1 MGTWATFGVPSS
13 VGTFSPDT
21 ALLLT
26 DGSVLIHD
34 SFGANWVRLT
44 PDSKGNYETGTWSP
58 LLPMTIAREFFASGV
73 LRDGRVFVVGG
84 EYGPGQMDV
93 TSAEIFDPKINS
105 WSAVTKPDAFNY
117 IQGDASGCVLADG
130 RVLLGNL
137 QTTSPPFST
146 ALWDPV
152 NNNEWTVAGSKF
164 GSSATDTKQAVCNE
178 ETWTLL
184 PDGSILT
191 VQNFATP
198 PTLTQRYVPS
208 LDEWVSTGKTPNDLV
223 LTTVNDASGAA
234 ISVYEIGPALLL
246 PDGRV
251 FAIGGTG
258 NTALYTPPPHGSD
271 PTITTGSWL
280 AGPSLPKTPEGSL
293 WPMLTTSDAPA
304 VLQTNGK
311 VLCTAGLLY
320 LAQNDC
326 FSENAQFFEFDPK
339 DNSLNPFSPTPI
351 PSASAPNTWQLR
363 FLLLPTAQI
372 LMTTQSSTIY
382 VYTPD
387 ANENVPPKSWKPTFD
402 SCPNTL
408 VQGHTYT
415 VVGKQLNGLSQA
427 VSYGDDAQQATNYPI
442 FKLSNSSG
450 AVVYL
455 RSSNFSTLAVAT
467 GSRRVTADIDVG
479 ADVPTGAWQMV
490 AIANGIP
497 SDPLDVQVVAA

>member
-1 MGTWATFGVPSS
+1 MGTWATFCVPSS
-13 VGTFSPDT
+13 VGPFSPDT

-44 PDSKGNYETGTWSP
+44 PDPQGNYETGTWSS

-73 LRDGRVFVVGG
+73 LSDGRVFVVGG
-84 EYGPGQMDV
+84 EYGPGQLDV
-93 TSAEIFDPKINS
+93 TSAEIFDPKTNI
-105 WSAVTKPDAFNY
+105 WCAVAKPDAFNY

-146 ALWDPV
+146 ALWDPGR
-152 NNNEWTVAGSKF
+152 NNWIVAGSKF
-164 GSSATDTKQAVCNE
+164 GASAIDTKQAVCNE

-191 VQNFATP
+191 VENFATP

-208 LDEWVSTGKTPNDLV
+208 LDEWVSTGNTPSDLV
-223 LTTVNDASGAA
+223 LTTVSDASGAT
-234 ISVYEIGPALLL
+234 ISIYEIGPALLL

-251 FAIGGTG
+251 FVIGGTG
-258 NTALYTPPPHGSD
+258 NTALYTPPPDGSD
-271 PTITTGSWL
+271 PTITTGFWL
-280 AGPSLPKTPEGSL
+280 AGPTFPNTPAGSL
-293 WPMLTTSDAPA
+293 WPTLTTSDAPA

-311 VLCTAGLLY
+311 VLCTAGNLY
-320 LAQNDC
+320 LSQNDC

-339 DNSLNPFSPTPI
+339 DNSLNPFSPAPM
-351 PSASAPNTWQLR
+351 PSSSAPNTWQLR
-363 FLLLPTAQI
+363 FLLLPSAQI

-387 ANENVPPKSWKPTFD
+387 ADENIPDTSWKPTLV
-402 SCPNTL
+402 SCPSTL
-408 VQGHTYT
+408 IQGRTYT
-415 VVGKQLNGLSQA
+415 VVGTQLNGLSQA

-442 FKLSNSSG
+442 FKLWNASG
-450 AVVYL
+450 DVAYL
-455 RSSNFSTLAVAT
+455 RSSNFSLAVAT
-467 GSRRVTADIDVG
+467 GSSRVTADIDVG
-479 ADVPTGAWQMV
+479 TNVATGAWHMV

-497 SDPLDVQVVAA
+497 SDPLDVQVVAQGC